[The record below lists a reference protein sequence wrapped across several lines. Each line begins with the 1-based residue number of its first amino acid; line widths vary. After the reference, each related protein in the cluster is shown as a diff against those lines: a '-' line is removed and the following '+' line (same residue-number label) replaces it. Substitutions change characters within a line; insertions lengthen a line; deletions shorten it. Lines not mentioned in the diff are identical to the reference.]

1 MARAHPHKRV
11 ARAAAISILMFIATL
26 AAVWLA
32 PRASDAVAAWL
43 QTPEV
48 RTQTIALPAALP
60 VVAPGSAAGKATRA
74 PDVRGGEA
82 PTGALATV
90 DPGLRFNLVGLICR
104 PPAESG
110 DVLVQFR
117 TSLDGDSWGEWY
129 TVTLEV
135 VNEGAGAEPQAFT
148 EPVWTGDARY
158 VQIAA
163 RQAGQEAAPAA
174 LRDVRIVAL
183 NSTEDADRGAALLG
197 VVRRTAATVAGL
209 ELASPAGAMTT
220 RPAIVTRAQW
230 GANES
235 YRTGTPSFAP
245 VEMVFVHHTDSGN
258 DYTRSEAP
266 AIVRAVYAYHTRSL
280 HWSDVGYNFLIDRYG
295 TVYEGRY
302 GGLTK
307 GAIGAQTLGFNTGS
321 IGVSV
326 IGTFT
331 KATPPAAAV
340 GALERLLAWKLD
352 VHHVDPQGRATLTC
366 GYGQKYATGQ
376 TVAFPVIAGHRDAN
390 YTDCPGGKLYSRLPA
405 IRKAVAAMGQPKIY
419 AFDVAGA
426 YFSPDSD
433 GVRDNVA
440 IGFAVSQGATW
451 RIAIQGS
458 GGAVVRRVSGQGASA
473 AATWAGKD
481 DEGRDLPDGTYTVV
495 AEARSAAGEARP
507 ASVDVH
513 IDTTPPRLESAEVTP
528 GVFSPN
534 GDAHGDTVKVRFVPG
549 ESGTARVSV
558 LDAADKVLRRLTDW
572 RTVDTSAQSVVWDG
586 RIADGS
592 KLVAAPEGRVTLE
605 IATRDLA
612 GNSAKVRRAVVV
624 DRTLGFPVVSP
635 STCSPNGDGV
645 RDTVSVAFKLTRRA
659 EVTVALLRAGEVL
672 RSVKAGELAA
682 GAQSVT
688 WDGKVTGG
696 AYPESGK
703 YDLRVTALGSVDETS
718 VLQSLT
724 VDRFAPRFTVP
735 AKASVTYGKSAKVS
749 YSVRDPYSA
758 TVKVSVAVSD
768 ASGNTVATV
777 ACGWVKQGT
786 TTTFAWK
793 APERGTYAL
802 TFHAADRGG
811 NAEGAAGVTLLTVR

>member
-11 ARAAAISILMFIATL
+11 ARAAAISIVTFIATL
-26 AAVWLA
+26 AAIWLA

-48 RTQTIALPAALP
+48 RTQTVALPAALP
-60 VVAPGSAAGKATRA
+60 VAAPGSVTGAAAQA
-74 PDVRGGEA
+74 AAARGGDA
-82 PTGALATV
+82 PTGAATTV
-90 DPGLRFNLVGLICR
+90 DPGLRFNLVGVICR

-110 DVLVQFR
+110 DVAVQLR
-117 TSLDGDSWGEWY
+117 TSLDGRSWGEWY
-129 TVTLEV
+129 AVALEV
-135 VNEGAGAEPQAFT
+135 VNEGRGSEPQAFT
-148 EPVWTGDARY
+148 EPIWTGDARY
-158 VQIAA
+158 VQVAA
-163 RQAGQEAAPAA
+163 RQAGRGAAPAS
-174 LRDVRIVAL
+174 LSDVRVVAL

-197 VVRRTAATVAGL
+197 VVRRTAAAVAGL

-220 RPAIVTRAQW
+220 KPAIVTRAQW

-235 YRTGTPSFAP
+235 YRTATPSFAP

-302 GGLTK
+302 GGVTK

-352 VHHVDPQGRATLTC
+352 IHHVDPQGRATLTC
-366 GYGQKYATGQ
+366 GYGQKFATGQ
-376 TVAFPVIAGHRDAN
+376 SVPFPVIAGHRDAN

-405 IRKAVAAMGQPKIY
+405 IRKAVAALGQPKIY

-426 YFSPDSD
+426 YFSPDGD

-440 IGFAVSQGATW
+440 IGFTVSKAAGW
-451 RIAIQGS
+451 SIAIQKPD
-458 GGAVVRRVSGQGASA
+458 GAVVRRVSGQGASVA
-473 AATWAGKD
+473 TTWAGKD
-481 DEGRDLPDGTYTVV
+481 DEGRDLPDGTYTLV
-495 AEARSAAGEARP
+495 AGAKSAAGEARP
-507 ASVDVH
+507 ASVEVH
-513 IDTTPPRLESAEVTP
+513 IDTTPPRLEDAAVTP

-534 GDAHGDTVKVRFVPG
+534 GDAHDDTVKARFVPG

-558 LDAADKVLRRLTDW
+558 LGADDKVLRRLTDW
-572 RTVDTSAQSVVWDG
+572 RTIDASAQSVVWDG
-586 RIADGS
+586 RIAEGS

-605 IATRDLA
+605 IAMRDLA

-624 DRTLGFPVVSP
+624 DRTLGFPAVSP

-645 RDTVSVAFKLTRRA
+645 RDTVAVAFKLTRRA
-659 EVTVALLRAGEVL
+659 DVTVALLRAGEVL
-672 RSVKAGELAA
+672 RTVKAGELAA
-682 GAQSVT
+682 GAQSVA
-688 WDGKVTGG
+688 WDGKLTGG
-696 AYPESGK
+696 AYAESGK
-703 YDLRVTALGSVDETS
+703 YELRVTALGSVDETS
-718 VLQSLT
+718 VLEPLT

-735 AKASVTYGKSAKVS
+735 AKASVTYGKSVNVS

-768 ASGNTVATV
+768 ASGSKIATV
-777 ACGWVKQGT
+777 ACGSVKQGKA
-786 TTTFAWK
+786 TTFSWR
-793 APERGTYAL
+793 APATGSYTL
-802 TFHAADRGG
+802 TFHAVDRGG
-811 NAEGAAGVTLLTVR
+811 NAEGSAGITLLTVR